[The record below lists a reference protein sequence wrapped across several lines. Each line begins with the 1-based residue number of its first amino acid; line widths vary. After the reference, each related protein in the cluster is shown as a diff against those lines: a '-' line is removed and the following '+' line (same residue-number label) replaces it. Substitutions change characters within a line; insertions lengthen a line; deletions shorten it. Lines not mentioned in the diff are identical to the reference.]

1 MDTLALELNGPPLK
15 KTKGFTILYRILE
28 NGWKSFTTIREISW
42 QHEPLASISRD
53 FPIFLKL
60 LL

>member
-1 MDTLALELNGPPLK
+1 MDTLALELNEPPLK
-15 KTKGFTILYRILE
+15 NTKGFTILYRIME
-28 NGWKSFTTIREISW
+28 NGWKSFATVREISW
-42 QHEPLASISRD
+42 QQEPLANISTA